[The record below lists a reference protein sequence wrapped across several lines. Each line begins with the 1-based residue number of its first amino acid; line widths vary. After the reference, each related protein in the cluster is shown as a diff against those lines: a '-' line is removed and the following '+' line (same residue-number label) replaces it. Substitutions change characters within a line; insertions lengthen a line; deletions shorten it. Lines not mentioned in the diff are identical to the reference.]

1 MPTETTQAAT
11 ESLIRR
17 YFDAFNGG
25 DTAEMLA
32 CLADNVIHDVN
43 QGARRVG
50 KAAFADFCRHMSETY
65 EEELTG
71 IAIMT
76 SADGARAAA
85 EFNVNGT
92 YIKTDEGL
100 PPATGQ
106 KYQLPAGTF
115 FAISDGRITRITTYY
130 NLTDWLL
137 QVAGEALA
145 RELAQGRA

>member
-1 MPTETTQAAT
+1 MPPETTQAAT

-25 DTAEMLA
+25 DTAAMLA

-115 FAISDGRITRITTYY
+115 FAITDGRITRITTYY

>member
-1 MPTETTQAAT
+1 MPPETTQAAT

-25 DTAEMLA
+25 DTAAMLA

-85 EFNVNGT
+85 ESNVNGA